1 MCRLSVGT
9 HPIAKKR
16 ESVTHSAL
24 KDDRCDL
31 PFAPDADHN
40 LTDEEVQLLWSF
52 IHGDIMNEP
61 TRVRL
66 RKHWGLCGRHAW
78 GSAITEIELWQSGAG
93 VRGGHQPFDAAVL
106 YDDLLGHMFHAL
118 AGSRRWNR
126 RRVLRGKGACIIC
139 DDVREPALAGEVLT
153 HGGFTASILAAEANA
168 LHHTR
173 GWLTETQAEW
183 AAYVCPDCAHES
195 AVGADAAAAE
205 GADPDAPART
215 SFVSP
220 VRCRLHLIEAAA
232 FDDATTAAVKLELAH
247 LHAQVRAL
255 AESMT
260 ARGAASTPVID
271 ASWVRALGWFHGWA
285 VPLLVV
291 RAQVIDG
298 AV

>member
-1 MCRLSVGT
+1 MT
-9 HPIAKKR
+9 N
-16 ESVTHSAL
+16 SAL

-31 PFAPDADHN
+31 PFAPDVDHN

-118 AGSRRWNR
+118 AGSRRFNR

-173 GWLTETQAEW
+173 GWLTETHAEW
-183 AAYVCPDCAHES
+183 AAFVCPDCAR
-195 AVGADAAAAE
+195 E
-205 GADPDAPART
+205 GGLSEGNEGPDASAAT
-215 SFVSP
+215 SLVSP
-220 VRCRLHLIEAAA
+220 IRCRPHLIEAAA
-232 FDDATTAAVKLELAH
+232 FDDETIAAVKHELAH

-260 ARGAASTPVID
+260 ARGAAGTPAVD

-291 RAQVIDG
+291 RAQV
-298 AV
+298 